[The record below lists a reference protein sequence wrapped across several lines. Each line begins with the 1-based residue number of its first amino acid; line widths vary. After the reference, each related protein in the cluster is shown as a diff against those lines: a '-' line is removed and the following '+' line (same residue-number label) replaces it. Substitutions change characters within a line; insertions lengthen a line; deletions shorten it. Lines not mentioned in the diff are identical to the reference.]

1 MKDQNPRTQLDLNIT
16 QIDKNMKIS
25 KYRKNKK
32 IGKLNRAKPDLY
44 PWTSQLKLRR
54 ASDCKLY
61 VLYNETER
69 SPIVIQWPHFGNFIL
84 FRSKSQYL
92 IEIEIEIEII

>member
-1 MKDQNPRTQLDLNIT
+1 MKDQKPKTKLDLYLSKN
-16 QIDKNMKIS
+16 DKNMKIS

-44 PWTSQLKLRR
+44 PLTSQWKLHR

-61 VLYNETER
+61 VLYNETGQ
-69 SPIVIQWPHFGNFIL
+69 SPIVIQ
-84 FRSKSQYL
+84 
-92 IEIEIEIEII
+92 